1 MATVSSRRLYDSSTA
16 RLASLAGLAVVVFCG
31 WFATMELL
39 LRHEGYVWRA
49 MLAAAIVAEGALTIA
64 VFEDLV
70 TVPALRR
77 PLTAG
82 AGVTGILGA
91 WIIAQD
97 RALPGLQAKPHFEGY
112 LLIIGVA
119 LITFGLLT
127 IAAMNV
133 TRRNRGGR

>member
-1 MATVSSRRLYDSSTA
+1 MPTASYRRHELTA
-16 RLASLAGLAVVVFCG
+16 RLASLSGLAVVVFCG
-31 WFATMELL
+31 WFAAMELL
-39 LRHEGYVWRA
+39 LRHEGYGWRA
-49 MLAAAIVAEGALTIA
+49 LAAAAIVAEGALTIA

-70 TVPALRR
+70 TVRALRW

-82 AGVTGILGA
+82 AGATGVLGA

-97 RALPGLQAKPHFEGY
+97 LALPGLPAKPHFEGY

-119 LITFGLLT
+119 LIAYGLLT

-133 TRRNRGGR
+133 TRRNSGGP

>member
-1 MATVSSRRLYDSSTA
+1 MPTASCRLRDLPA
-16 RLASLAGLAVVVFCG
+16 RLASLAGLAVVVSCG

-39 LRHEGYVWRA
+39 LRHDGYGWRA
-49 MLAAAIVAEGALTIA
+49 LVATAVVAEAALTIA

-77 PLTAG
+77 PLTA
-82 AGVTGILGA
+82 AAAATGVLGV

-97 RALPGLQAKPHFEGY
+97 LSLPGLPSRLHFEGY

-119 LITFGLLT
+119 LIAYGLLT
-127 IAAMNV
+127 IAAMKEW
-133 TRRNRGGR
+133 RR